1 MNHLKRYIKFH
12 LRFLFDVYCGLLLK
26 LDEKPFAL
34 FFNLNSI
41 LISSSTRLSWDGEKF
56 VVTDKYLDGFAY
68 KIRHQRQCFYAYKFG
83 VRRRADSLADDY
95 FLNKIEFKDG
105 DTILDCGANVGDLK
119 IWFTLKGKKINY
131 IGFEPS
137 PIEFNCL
144 RENVAPGVA
153 HHLGLWNKNGE
164 LDFFVSSQGAD
175 SSLIEP
181 ISFEER
187 IKVSVVKLEDFVNS
201 PIKMLKLE
209 AEGAEP
215 EILEGLGE
223 KVKLVEYISAD
234 LGYERGINLESTL
247 VPVTNYLLE
256 KGFELL
262 EVTHGRICALYRN
275 KNLLD

>member
-1 MNHLKRYIKFH
+1 MKHLKKYIKFH
-12 LRFLFDVYCGLLLK
+12 LHFFFDVYWQLLLK
-26 LDEKPFAL
+26 LDGKPFTL

-56 VVTDKYLDGFAY
+56 IVTDKYINGFAY
-68 KIRHQRQCFYAYKFG
+68 KIRHQRQCLYAYKFG
-83 VRRRADSLADDY
+83 VRRRADTLAEDY

-105 DTILDCGANVGDLK
+105 DTCIDCGANVGDLK
-119 IWFTLKGKKINY
+119 IWFTLEDKKINY

-137 PIEFNCL
+137 PIEFTCL
-144 RENVAPGVA
+144 RDNVAPSAA
-153 HHLGLWNKNGE
+153 HNIGLWNQNGE
-164 LDFFVSSQGAD
+164 LDFFISSQGAD

-181 ISFEER
+181 IYFDER
-187 IKVSVVKLEDFVNS
+187 IKVPVIKLENFVNS

-209 AEGAEP
+209 AEGGEP

-262 EVTHGRICALYRN
+262 EISHGRVCALYRN
-275 KNLLD
+275 KNLLG